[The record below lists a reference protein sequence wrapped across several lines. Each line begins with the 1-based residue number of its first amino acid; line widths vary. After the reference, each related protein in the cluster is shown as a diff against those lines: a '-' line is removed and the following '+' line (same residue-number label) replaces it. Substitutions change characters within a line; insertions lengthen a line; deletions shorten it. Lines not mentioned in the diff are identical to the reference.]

1 MKLHKRWTRIAAATV
16 LVGLLTACGD
26 DKSSDKKVDTTSSA
40 PAGGSAASTAS
51 SAAKPAE
58 TLNTSIAVDGFT
70 LGTLPWVAQ
79 SKGFFE
85 EAGIKA
91 KMQQYGTGI
100 EAVQAVVARQA
111 DMGPALDFAMLN
123 LAGTAKDNMN
133 VIAAIA
139 QPKPGFHKLVA
150 AGDIKE
156 PADLKGKKIGYVE
169 GTSEHYVTQKYL
181 IDGGVKLDEVTMVPL
196 PGLFELVGALK
207 SGDIQ
212 ASWLWANGVPE
223 ALKDSK
229 LKQITDD
236 SSVLGTVSVF
246 LIAGRDW
253 TEKHPEEV
261 TRVLQAFN
269 KSAAFVAANNDEA
282 AKIIAD
288 AVHGDAAQIA
298 QTNPNQNWN
307 LGFSQQQL
315 DALDQIAQF
324 LIGSGKLAKDFDVR
338 KFLNFEIMEKVV
350 PGSVTAKL
358 S

>member
-1 MKLHKRWTRIAAATV
+1 MKQHKRWTRLAAATV
-16 LVGLLTACGD
+16 LVGLLAACGD
-26 DKSSDKKVDTTSSA
+26 DKKDTADTKA
-40 PAGGSAASTAS
+40 PAASTAS
-51 SAAKPAE
+51 PSASTGTPPAE
-58 TLNTSIAVDGFT
+58 MLSTSIAVDGFT
-70 LGTLPWVAQ
+70 LGTLPWVADA
-79 SKGFFE
+79 KGYFA

-133 VIAAIA
+133 VIAALA
-139 QPKPGFHKLVA
+139 QPKPGFHKLIA
-150 AGDIKE
+150 SGEISG

-181 IDGGVKLDEVTMVPL
+181 VDAGVQLSDVTLVPL

-212 ASWLWANGVPE
+212 ASWLWANGVAE
-223 ALKDSK
+223 ALKDAK

-261 TRVLQAFN
+261 ARVLTAFN
-269 KSAAFVAANNDEA
+269 QASTFVNANNDEA

-298 QTNPNQNWN
+298 QTNPNQNWK
-307 LGFSQQQL
+307 LGFAQEQL

-338 KFLNFEIMEKVV
+338 SFLNFEIMEKVL

-358 S
+358 G